1 MPKSL
6 GRGDLLKLIQTKP
19 RMPNTAPSTS
29 LASPPHVAMSQM
41 TLQSTTPPPTQ
52 TNGLQTLT
60 CSPPMAA
67 PLNNGATK
75 QGSSGN
81 RLVPTTC
88 TLTILIIVIL
98 FRIPLGANYL
108 VVHNRI
114 DNVFQYCV
122 TYRLVYVL

>member
-6 GRGDLLKLIQTKP
+6 GRGDLLKLIQTRP
-19 RMPNTAPSTS
+19 RMPNTAPPTS
-29 LASPPHVAMSQM
+29 LASPPHMSQM
-41 TLQSTTPPPTQ
+41 TLQSTTTPPTQ
-52 TNGLQTLT
+52 TSDLQASTR
-60 CSPPMAA
+60 SPPMAA

-75 QGSSGN
+75 QGSSGS

-88 TLTILIIVIL
+88 TLTMLIIVIL
-98 FRIPLGANYL
+98 FSIPLGANYL